1 MQEIKQTQEHAFLS
15 KERRGVRVT
24 GAIEVLSFDASHV
37 HLKTV
42 CGEMIVEGEELRVAS
57 LDLERGLVEVE
68 GGLDG
73 VFYLKES
80 APKKGW
86 LRRGK

>member
-42 CGEMIVEGEELRVAS
+42 CGEMIVEGV
-57 LDLERGLVEVE
+57 
-68 GGLDG
+68 
-73 VFYLKES
+73 
-80 APKKGW
+80 
-86 LRRGK
+86 